1 MVWQDIVSTCECQHI
16 LPLFTWCGRTYFL
29 PVRHL
34 FSASSHRVRVTLT
47 GHSFYLWDVY
57 SLPLQL
63 VGQDTRVLSLL
74 AGFLNGINVVIC
86 MAWIRHLANIPPF
99 CVLLLQIQAIVEEQ
113 RRFPK
118 EHRIGFC
125 NVFSIKGRVKEKK
138 KTGKYQRIGNCLF
151 IKLLEIFTLTKN
163 IKNDNYL
170 IDKIIKLFWGNWK
183 KLTVDDYVM
192 TKYIL

>member
-1 MVWQDIVSTCECQHI
+1 MRC
-16 LPLFTWCGRTYFL
+16 
-29 PVRHL
+29 L
-34 FSASSHRVRVTLT
+34 FSPSPT
-47 GHSFYLWDVY
+47 GGAGHPRPQPACG
-57 SLPLQL
+57 LPKWYQRCDLY
-63 VGQDTRVLSLL
+63 G
-74 AGFLNGINVVIC
+74 LNT
-86 MAWIRHLANIPPF
+86 HLANIPPF

-170 IDKIIKLFWGNWK
+170 IDKIIKLF
-183 KLTVDDYVM
+183 
-192 TKYIL
+192 